1 MRSVTVIVSL
11 MLLSNLHVVQANQ
24 ECEPASASLVV
35 SSDIGH
41 GGGVRHYRVALT
53 AAGHEVVLTTSGG
66 ILDPA
71 RRSAVPVGSEP
82 TFSAGDPEVL
92 LHAQDTT
99 TTLDTRRET
108 VSAFLEGLVNKFDAY
123 ALTDLEPEI
132 YGLHPAFYTFRIEDT
147 CGNAHGFEYVTDVGS
162 HLDERYERLLNAFE
176 AFFQQ

>member
-41 GGGVRHYRVALT
+41 GGGMRHYRVALT

-66 ILDPA
+66 VPLDL
-71 RRSAVPVGSEP
+71 RIDVQR
-82 TFSAGDPEVL
+82 
-92 LHAQDTT
+92 TT
-99 TTLDTRRET
+99 TTLDKRRET
-108 VSAFLEGLVNKFDAY
+108 VSAFLEGLVSKFDAY

-132 YGLHPAFYTFRIEDT
+132 YGFHPAFYTFRIEDT
-147 CGNAHGFEYVTDVGS
+147 CGNAHGFKYVTGVG